1 VDRALWPLDLPAA
14 LLNTQVKKKK
24 DKRPRK
30 PPRLKDGSVKLSYTG
45 QSHGEEF
52 TAHEFRLEVDRRCCN
67 EQGEETA
74 ELPIYNTGR
83 RHNVE
88 RSVFNL
94 SFGSAYERKL
104 PTVMSNNVLLGFSN
118 NKTGDVWFI
127 NKKRLG
133 IVCFWILPLSKG
145 ESRLSSEAYAPQ
157 IHRKVRVHKVR
168 GSNNIPSF
176 NSLSCPTPALP
187 LLPQNQDG
195 FFKPGTP
202 HQANTGVR

>member
-1 VDRALWPLDLPAA
+1 MQPKGYNSALRDSEGMPVCSAPQHHHRPAGLQVDRALWPLDLPAA

-30 PPRLKDGSVKLSYTG
+30 PPRLKDGSVKLSYSG

-83 RHNVE
+83 RHNIE

-145 ESRLSSEAYAPQ
+145 ESRLQ
-157 IHRKVRVHKVR
+157 
-168 GSNNIPSF
+168 
-176 NSLSCPTPALP
+176 L
-187 LLPQNQDG
+187 
-195 FFKPGTP
+195 
-202 HQANTGVR
+202 